1 MADIVKIQLNTG
13 KVIEA
18 QRSAIDIVE
27 DLNNWDV
34 MVDIW
39 EGDYIL
45 ANTILRIETFKET
58 STLWVEVEAKND
70 EEADKKEYER

>member
-27 DLNNWDV
+27 DLNNWNI

-58 STLWVEVEAKND
+58 STLWAEKTIKNEENSD
-70 EEADKKEYER
+70 ENEND

>member
-1 MADIVKIQLNTG
+1 
-13 KVIEA
+13 
-18 QRSAIDIVE
+18 
-27 DLNNWDV
+27 

-70 EEADKKEYER
+70 EEADKKE

>member
-70 EEADKKEYER
+70 EEADKKE

>member
-27 DLNNWDV
+27 DLNNWDI

-70 EEADKKEYER
+70 EEVDKKE